1 MGDMLGKTPRDTFQF
16 SAYALTTNSSPGRFF
31 AANQLKL
38 LLAAIVTKYDIEPI
52 AERPPNPWLNNSIG
66 PPIWSK
72 LRVRRRPEINASVP
86 VRVDSPMMEPQ
97 PDSLAGPL
105 FTVTREPSIAATL
118 LDSKV
123 MHSLVGAHELL
134 PPIKVQG

>member
-1 MGDMLGKTPRDTFQF
+1 M
-16 SAYALTTNSSPGRFF
+16 ASPGRFF

-72 LRVRRRPEINASVP
+72 LRVRRRHDANVDVS
-86 VRVDSPMMEPQ
+86 VRVDSPLLEALDVPEPVPLPQ
-97 PDSLAGPL
+97 WKSNISLPKDSTIG
-105 FTVTREPSIAATL
+105 STL

-123 MHSLVGAHELL
+123 LLSLAGKHELPAPL
-134 PPIKVQG
+134 KVQS